1 MISFLIDGRRAFFW
15 IVFFLIALSA
25 NAFALVLQYG
35 FDIQPCVKC
44 IDQRIALYLVAI
56 SSLLAIIIP
65 KHTFTFT
72 LARIAALSSMAYSLY
87 LSYLHFYE
95 FYLSDMPSTSCSF
108 EPSLPSWLPLHEWIP
123 ALFEVKGMCGKT
135 EWTFLGYDLVA
146 HTFFGLTFMA
156 VLLLAGL
163 IPNDLLLKKKG

>member
-72 LARIAALSSMAYSLY
+72 LARIAALSSMAYTCLIFIFMSFIYPTCHLHHALLNQAFLAGSLY
-87 LSYLHFYE
+87 MNGFLLYL
-95 FYLSDMPSTSCSF
+95 
-108 EPSLPSWLPLHEWIP
+108 
-123 ALFEVKGMCGKT
+123 K
-135 EWTFLGYDLVA
+135 
-146 HTFFGLTFMA
+146 
-156 VLLLAGL
+156 
-163 IPNDLLLKKKG
+163 